1 MVTNSSAENRSLDSF
16 IRAANQNKSV
26 IEYRNGTEWWSSC
39 WTEEVIARNP
49 PLRVEF
55 EHAIVFGSLAEARS
69 IRDGKSNWGCL
80 LKIEPLR
87 CDDFLHPTRITYQ
100 LKASSRMR
108 QRWEFRDSFKR
119 ILGRDRRLVGEALRL
134 TKKSFLEAIGESDC
148 RAIRQRLNLQPDEFW
163 RAVRNGERYGEGGIH
178 RFVKELRE
186 RTEGYEFTFVQE
198 EETCR

>member
-1 MVTNSSAENRSLDSF
+1 VVTNSSDENQFLDSF

-26 IEYRNGTEWWSSC
+26 IAYRNGTEWWSSC

-87 CDDFLHPTRITYQ
+87 CDDSCTRRELPIN
-100 LKASSRMR
+100 
-108 QRWEFRDSFKR
+108 
-119 ILGRDRRLVGEALRL
+119 LRPPAECGNAG
-134 TKKSFLEAIGESDC
+134 TSAIHSNAFSAE
-148 RAIRQRLNLQPDEFW
+148 I
-163 RAVRNGERYGEGGIH
+163 AVS
-178 RFVKELRE
+178 
-186 RTEGYEFTFVQE
+186 
-198 EETCR
+198 